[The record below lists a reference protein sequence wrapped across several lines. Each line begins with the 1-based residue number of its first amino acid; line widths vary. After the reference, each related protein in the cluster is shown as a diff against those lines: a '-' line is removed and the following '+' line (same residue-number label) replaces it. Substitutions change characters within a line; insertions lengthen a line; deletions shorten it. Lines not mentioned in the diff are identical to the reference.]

1 MLMLVLVLGL
11 NLVISFLN
19 ARNVGRVWAE
29 SKAVGGWIRS
39 LSFENGVQATAE
51 GIIEMP
57 AGFPFVYAVVVG
69 YIAVSTG
76 YLPPAM
82 LGVMMNLIYIMIIVP
97 LIGSG
102 IFITIQSW
110 IAFARD
116 KSLSNLGVAGWN
128 TFAQA
133 YNTYNAIQSF
143 GPALDSVQQGL
154 GGLFSDDGDSD
165 NSTARVILL
174 VAIVLLAGV
183 LTTSVIV
190 RRYEAS
196 LPVSEEIRRGT
207 RDLEYR

>member
-1 MLMLVLVLGL
+1 MPL
-11 NLVISFLN
+11 
-19 ARNVGRVWAE
+19 
-29 SKAVGGWIRS
+29 
-39 LSFENGVQATAE
+39 TAE
-51 GIIEMP
+51 VAADGTAISTAIT
-57 AGFPFVYAVVVG
+57 GSS
-69 YIAVSTG
+69 STG
-76 YLPPAM
+76 AQF
-82 LGVMMNLIYIMIIVP
+82 
-97 LIGSG
+97 GSA
-102 IFITIQSW
+102 SW

-116 KSLSNLGVAGWN
+116 TSLSNLGVAGWN

>member
-19 ARNVGRVWAE
+19 ARNVGHVWAE
-29 SKAVGGWIRS
+29 SKAVGGWIRLLAWCGAIQS
-39 LSFENGVQATAE
+39 A
-51 GIIEMP
+51 
-57 AGFPFVYAVVVG
+57 AGFTFVYAVVVG

-76 YLPPAM
+76 YLPTAM

-143 GPALDSVQQGL
+143 GPALDSVQQVAC
-154 GGLFSDDGDSD
+154 SRM
-165 NSTARVILL
+165 TAT
-174 VAIVLLAGV
+174 A
-183 LTTSVIV
+183 TT
-190 RRYEAS
+190 RRHAS
-196 LPVSEEIRRGT
+196 SCSSPSCCSPAS
-207 RDLEYR
+207 

>member
-1 MLMLVLVLGL
+1 M
-11 NLVISFLN
+11 
-19 ARNVGRVWAE
+19 
-29 SKAVGGWIRS
+29 
-39 LSFENGVQATAE
+39 
-51 GIIEMP
+51 
-57 AGFPFVYAVVVG
+57 
-69 YIAVSTG
+69 
-76 YLPPAM
+76 
-82 LGVMMNLIYIMIIVP
+82 
-97 LIGSG
+97 
-102 IFITIQSW
+102 
-110 IAFARD
+110 
-116 KSLSNLGVAGWN
+116 AGWN

-183 LTTSVIV
+183 IV